1 MHITWHRHCSLEAC
15 CIDSNRSTRC
25 QNFQSV
31 IDLGCTHTPAGLVG
45 IPAAAATPL
54 HRHHHQLCSL
64 QRVVSVCDCQYSAAR
79 KRKGTG
85 SRASVGLVRRGC
97 QSGTLGRHKSGA
109 AGAAAGGASAPRC
122 GARADAQ
129 HTRTA
134 GALPRYRYTAVCSHR
149 RGDGGGHHWLGAAC
163 EEGEET
169 ALLRLG
175 HVVQEQVICRAEERR
190 AGEGRGEEQT
200 L

>member
-1 MHITWHRHCSLEAC
+1 MHITWHRHCSLEAG
-15 CIDSNRSTRC
+15 CIDSSRNAC
-25 QNFQSV
+25 FQSFKSV
-31 IDLGCTHTPAGLVG
+31 MHLGFMHTPAGLVS
-45 IPAAAATPL
+45 ILAAAATPL
-54 HRHHHQLCSL
+54 LRIRHHYAAYNVLCL
-64 QRVVSVCDCQYSAAR
+64 CDCQCSAAR

-97 QSGTLGRHKSGA
+97 QSSTLGRHKSGA
-109 AGAAAGGASAPRC
+109 AAAATGGASAPRC

-129 HTRTA
+129 HTHTA
-134 GALPRYRYTAVCSHR
+134 AVLPRYRYTALCSHR

-163 EEGEET
+163 EEGEEA

-175 HVVQEQVICRAEERR
+175 HVVQEQVVCQAEERR
-190 AGEGRGEEQT
+190 AAEGRGEQHT